1 MRTKTIMQNYKV
13 LIKPEETQSD
23 IVAEIC
29 DDLAIG
35 SDEPFAFSAIEVV
48 TTAKG
53 RSQVESTSTKDE
65 HTIKINCLVP
75 ARNNPY
81 TPTTL
86 ISKLFSAKPKKGVRY
101 VQPPIDQWLR
111 LYQPLLYQLVH
122 KAYPFYQK
130 LFTQKELL
138 STLYFVITKL
148 YKADYYLH
156 KSLIYRSFV
165 NELNMEVRKLKHH
178 QDDVSIYTEVGGD
191 NTSSDNA
198 PVTIGDI
205 LIDQNATDMAHE
217 LTHYSLKDYWED
229 MFNAVKECMLQDM
242 SQLSF
247 DRILLQ
253 LSTKTVD
260 NQTSHRL
267 MKYRKMFNSSQL
279 QHQLQQTTNKTD
291 KRR

>member
-35 SDEPFAFSAIEVV
+35 SDEPFAFSAI
-48 TTAKG
+48 
-53 RSQVESTSTKDE
+53 STPDK
-65 HTIKINCLVP
+65 TIKINCLVP
-75 ARNNPY
+75 ARKNPY

-86 ISKLFSAKPKKGVRY
+86 ISKLFQAKPSSTGTRY
-101 VQPPIDQWLR
+101 VQPPIDQWLQ

-130 LFTQKELL
+130 LFTEKELL
-138 STLYFVITKL
+138 STLYLVVTKL
-148 YKADYYLH
+148 YKKGYYLH
-156 KSLIYRSFV
+156 KALINRAFL
-165 NELNMEVRKLKHH
+165 NEVNMEVRKLKRH
-178 QDDVSIYTEVGGD
+178 QDDVSLDTEIGGD
-191 NTSSDNA
+191 NGSSDDA
-198 PVTIGDI
+198 TLTIGDT
-205 LIDQNATDMAHE
+205 LIDQNATDTAHE

-229 MFNAVKECMLQDM
+229 MFQAVKECMLQDM

-267 MKYRKMFNSSQL
+267 MKYRKMFN
-279 QHQLQQTTNKTD
+279 QHLLTTKPH
-291 KRR
+291 K

>member
-1 MRTKTIMQNYKV
+1 MKTKTIMQNYNV

-35 SDEPFAFSAIEVV
+35 SDEPFAFSA
-48 TTAKG
+48 
-53 RSQVESTSTKDE
+53 VESVNSRNE
-65 HTIKINCLVP
+65 HTIKINRLVS

-86 ISKLFSAKPKKGVRY
+86 ITKLFSATPAKGGVRY

-111 LYQPLLYQLVH
+111 LYKPLLYQIVH
-122 KAYPFYQK
+122 KAYPFYSK
-130 LFTQKELL
+130 LFTEQELL

-148 YKADYYLH
+148 YKANYYLH
-156 KSLIYRSFV
+156 KSLINRAFL
-165 NELNMEVRKLKHH
+165 NEVNMEVRKLKHH
-178 QDDVSIYTEVGGD
+178 QDDVSIDTEIGGD
-191 NTSSDNA
+191 NQSSDNA
-198 PVTIGDI
+198 ALTIGDT
-205 LIDQNATDMAHE
+205 LIDQSSTDIAHE

-229 MFNAVKECMLQDM
+229 MFQAVKECMLQDM

-267 MKYRKMFNSSQL
+267 MKYRKLFNSSQL
-279 QHQLQQTTNKTD
+279 TP